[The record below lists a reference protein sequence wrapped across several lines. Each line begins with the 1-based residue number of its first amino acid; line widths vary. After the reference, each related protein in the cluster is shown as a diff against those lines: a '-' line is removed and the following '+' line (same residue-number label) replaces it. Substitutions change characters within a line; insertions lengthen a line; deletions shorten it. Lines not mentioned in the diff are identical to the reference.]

1 MKTFRNQNFHVQKR
15 PETERETGTAERW
28 SRREKTDCSRRV
40 RVKARVEVRRRVW
53 NQHMLR
59 EIIWCRCEAVVRP
72 EPPQLELL
80 WHWGPGLLN
89 LSLSPS
95 LTHFAELCVLKVKGQ
110 VCYCCYCCCKD
121 RWIIF
126 IFLRVTKNNT
136 GYSQVYSVILFIIEM
151 NHQSTFLRF
160 VKAENLSIASLR
172 ELLVLVFGVW
182 FSVKFQI
189 CPFHRKSLS
198 DLCFTWR
205 VWMKDDLLNQR
216 VWSSADLRAFV
227 FSQIS
232 LTSSGPWTGSWWSIP
247 PRRAA
252 SDTSPLGYTR

>member
-59 EIIWCRCEAVVRP
+59 EIIWCRCEAVIRP

-95 LTHFAELCVLKVKGQ
+95 LTHCAELGVLKVKGQ

-126 IFLRVTKNNT
+126 VLLRVAKNNT
-136 GYSQVYSVILFIIEM
+136 GHSQVYSVILFIIEM

-172 ELLVLVFGVW
+172 EILVLVFGVW
-182 FSVKFQI
+182 FTEVSDL
-189 CPFHRKSLS
+189 SLS
-198 DLCFTWR
+198 Q
-205 VWMKDDLLNQR
+205 KK
-216 VWSSADLRAFV
+216 FV
-227 FSQIS
+227 RSLFHMTCLDEGWFVKSTCLIIS
-232 LTSSGPWTGSWWSIP
+232 
-247 PRRAA
+247 
-252 SDTSPLGYTR
+252 

>member
-1 MKTFRNQNFHVQKR
+1 MSLKLKDKCVIAVTAVAKTAGSFSFSSESQK
-15 PETERETGTAERW
+15 TTQDIH
-28 SRREKTDCSRRV
+28 K
-40 RVKARVEVRRRVW
+40 
-53 NQHMLR
+53 
-59 EIIWCRCEAVVRP
+59 
-72 EPPQLELL
+72 
-80 WHWGPGLLN
+80 
-89 LSLSPS
+89 
-95 LTHFAELCVLKVKGQ
+95 
-110 VCYCCYCCCKD
+110 
-121 RWIIF
+121 
-126 IFLRVTKNNT
+126 
-136 GYSQVYSVILFIIEM
+136 FIIEM
-151 NHQSTFLRF
+151 NRQSTFLRF

-189 CPFHRKSLS
+189 CPFHRTSLS